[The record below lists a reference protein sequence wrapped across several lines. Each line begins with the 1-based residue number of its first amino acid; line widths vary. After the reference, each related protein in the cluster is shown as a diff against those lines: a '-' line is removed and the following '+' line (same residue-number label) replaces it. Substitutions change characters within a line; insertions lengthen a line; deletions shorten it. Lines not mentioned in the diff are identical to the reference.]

1 MKIQT
6 NNHLMIGIDEIVMY
20 YLPVSKKKAR
30 RFVHLY
36 LEPKYI
42 GNGLSLAL
50 KQNKRRVNNS
60 ISSKI
65 LLAFAVLVPL

>member
-1 MKIQT
+1 MKPQI
-6 NNHLMIGIDEIVMY
+6 NKRFLINIDEIVMY

-42 GNGLSLAL
+42 GNRIYVERDAL
-50 KQNKRRVNNS
+50 ERLLND
-60 ISSKI
+60 SSRDK
-65 LLAFAVLVPL
+65 FPLDL

>member
-1 MKIQT
+1 MKTQS
-6 NNHLMIGIDEIVMY
+6 NKRLLIGIDEIVMY

-42 GNGLSLAL
+42 GNRIYVERAAL
-50 KQNKRRVNNS
+50 ER
-60 ISSKI
+60 
-65 LLAFAVLVPL
+65 LLNDPSREKFPLDL

>member
-1 MKIQT
+1 MKIQS
-6 NNHLMIGIDEIVMY
+6 NNHLLIGIDEIVMY

-42 GNGLSLAL
+42 GNRIYVERDALERLLSDPSRD
-50 KQNKRRVNNS
+50 K
-60 ISSKI
+60 
-65 LLAFAVLVPL
+65 FPLDF